1 MSIAIIGIGYW
12 GNIILKNLE
21 NIRKENIILCDISHP
36 KSDIFQKYEFV
47 NDYKKIEAD
56 FVFITTPTKTHYEI
70 SKYFLEKNINVFC
83 EKPLTISA
91 NQADELY
98 KIAIKNN
105 TILFTDW
112 IFTYNNQIETMKKD
126 YDSGKLGEIRSIF
139 MNRLNL
145 GPERY
150 DVNARWDLAAHDV
163 SIIQY
168 LFSTQPINVKWT
180 DYKRNESSKQDD
192 SSLGLIEY
200 EDFSATINVSW
211 YYRKKV
217 RECVFEF
224 ENYFIVWDDFKRF
237 LQYEDAS
244 NVSFPIYSGNLSYPC
259 SEYQP
264 PLKNAINTFF
274 SFSKEDVLNQKKLT
288 LATIKIL
295 EA

>member
-1 MSIAIIGIGYW
+1 MKIAIIGMGYW
-12 GNIILKNLE
+12 GKIILKNLE
-21 NIRKENIILCDISHP
+21 SMGEKDIILCDIRLPENNLIDNYTIS
-36 KSDIFQKYEFV
+36 K
-47 NDYKKIEAD
+47 DYRKLECD
-56 FVFITTPTKTHYEI
+56 HVFITTPTNTHYEI
-70 SKYFLEKNINVFC
+70 SKYFLERDMNVFC
-83 EKPLTISA
+83 EKPLTLSSSKA
-91 NQADELY
+91 EELY
-98 KIAIKNN
+98 DIALKNN
-105 TILFTDW
+105 VILFTDW
-112 IFTYNNQIETMKKD
+112 VFTFNNQIETMKRD
-126 YDSGKLGEIRSIF
+126 YDNGKLGKIKSIF

-150 DVNARWDLAAHDV
+150 DVNARWDLASHDV

-168 LFSTQPINVKWT
+168 IFEKEPNNISWT
-180 DYKRNESSKQDD
+180 DYRRYPKSQQED

-264 PLKNAINTFF
+264 PLKNSINSFFTF
-274 SFSKEDVLNQKKLT
+274 SEEEMLNQKDLT
-288 LATIKIL
+288 ISTIKIL
-295 EA
+295 EV